1 LSRTAPLIALSD
13 VDRTLLGRFQ
23 AGGRVAG
30 AREVLRYRRGAAPV
44 KLPLDRLTRELAGP
58 GPVVLV
64 LPGAGAVQVT
74 GLGYALLAGT
84 PRFLGGALPD
94 GVDDARARFARVAR
108 RLARPE
114 LLAVAE
120 RFPPFARI
128 VRSPDDAA
136 PGSGVAEQLA
146 VMAAFVR
153 GELSGSEFGRRW
165 HDARRLADECDE
177 RTGDAVGWALGEV
190 FFLLEDYPIDPGL
203 REPGDRTDEEL
214 ADGVRAALE
223 VVRR

>member
-1 LSRTAPLIALSD
+1 MSRTAPLIALSD
-13 VDRTLLGRFQ
+13 VDYPLLCRFQ

-30 AREVLRYRRGAAPV
+30 AREVLRYRRGAVPV
-44 KLPLDRLTRELAGP
+44 KLPLDRLTPELAGP
-58 GPVVLV
+58 GPVVLA

-84 PRFLGGALPD
+84 PRFLAGALPD

-114 LLAVAE
+114 LVAVAE
-120 RFPPFARI
+120 RFPPLARI
-128 VRSPDDAA
+128 VLLPDDAA

-165 HDARRLADECDE
+165 HDARRRAKECDE
-177 RTGDAVGWALGEV
+177 RTGDTVGYALGEV
-190 FFLLEDYPIDPGL
+190 FFLLEDYPIDPLL
-203 REPGDRTDEEL
+203 REPGDLTDEEL
-214 ADGVRAALE
+214 TDGVRAALE